1 MSNDLALPTVNCKSV
16 EDLESLIKELTFQ
29 YEEKAKRAAEL
40 EIANK
45 ELAFQKDEKAKRAAE
60 LEIANKVIS
69 LGVEAAKIGVWNWNI
84 GSNEIQWDKMMFQIY
99 GMPATTD
106 GLISY
111 EDWQKHVHPDDF
123 AAQDSALRKTISEI
137 KPGIRDFRII
147 RDNDRHVRTIHASDC
162 PLIGAYGRVER
173 VVGINIDISDNV
185 EMLDEIRHLNTHIT
199 KRATELEIANK
210 ELDSFTYS
218 VSHDLRAPLRA
229 IDGFSRILEED
240 YGPKIDKNGIRVIG
254 VIRENSQKMGKLID
268 DLLGL
273 SRIGRK
279 GIKAADIGMKEM
291 ASAVFSELMALN
303 PERKISL
310 NISDLPHVCADPA
323 LMKQVWMN
331 LLSNAIKFT
340 RKQESPTIEVASVT
354 DPLTEEK
361 VFSVKDNG
369 IGFDMKFVEKLFGVF
384 ERLVD
389 EKEFEGTGCGLAIV
403 RRIIQRHGGRIWAE
417 GTPNIG
423 ATFFFSLPTTV
434 CNASD
439 STARSSQPR
448 KPSQ

>member
-1 MSNDLALPTVNCKSV
+1 MSNDLALPTANCKSV

-29 YEEKAKRAAEL
+29 HEEKAKRAAEL

-60 LEIANKVIS
+60 LEIANKE
-69 LGVEAAKIGVWNWNI
+69 LA
-84 GSNEIQWDKMMFQIY
+84 FQKEEK
-99 GMPATTD
+99 A
-106 GLISY
+106 
-111 EDWQKHVHPDDF
+111 
-123 AAQDSALRKTISEI
+123 
-137 KPGIRDFRII
+137 
-147 RDNDRHVRTIHASDC
+147 
-162 PLIGAYGRVER
+162 
-173 VVGINIDISDNV
+173 
-185 EMLDEIRHLNTHIT
+185 
-199 KRATELEIANK
+199 KRAAELEIANKELAFQNEEMTKHAAELEIANK

-229 IDGFSRILEED
+229 IDGFSRILEQD
-240 YGPKIDKNGIRVIG
+240 YGQKLDKDGIRVIG

-279 GIKAADIGMKEM
+279 EIKAADIGMEEM
-291 ASAVFSELMALN
+291 ASSAFNELMALN

-310 NISDLPHVCADPA
+310 KISDLPHVCADPA
-323 LMKQVWMN
+323 LMKQVCTN

-354 DPLTEEK
+354 DPLSEEK

-439 STARSSQPR
+439 STA
-448 KPSQ
+448 PSTPQTLQRINHQQHRP